1 MDTPRLRSLMYDIL
15 PKNGVV
21 CSADG
26 RFRALIL
33 VGIFSSNFLEIGG
46 QFACIDTKLVLVVCI
61 FVRIPSPQMRTL
73 NTLAADHLSELIN
86 GLLIDDMF
94 VAEIWSGTS
103 PAFTFLFRTNRS
115 DRRTCTSWILL

>member
-33 VGIFSSNFLEIGG
+33 VGIFSSNFQGIGG
-46 QFACIDTKLVLVVCI
+46 QFACIDTKSVLMVCI
-61 FVRIPSPQMRTL
+61 FTRTSGLYMHTL
-73 NTLAADHLSELIN
+73 NTLTYDRLPELISFYFCSIVCRDLV
-86 GLLIDDMF
+86 GD
-94 VAEIWSGTS
+94 
-103 PAFTFLFRTNRS
+103 
-115 DRRTCTSWILL
+115 